1 MKKMM
6 GIVALSMM
14 LFACGGNKNE
24 EATDTTAAV
33 VEEVVAPELQM
44 GEYKATFPMAD
55 KGAAEEATLVIKEGN
70 LCDYKT
76 STEDLKDVPYTFAEG
91 KLTFADKA
99 FEVENGMI
107 YILDQEGKRATS
119 SCSFLLK
126 LPLKHP
132 QKLLLQSKKPNKYP
146 LVI

>member
-1 MKKMM
+1 MMKKMT

-24 EATDTTAAV
+24 EQKDTVAAPQ
-33 VEEVVAPELQM
+33 EEVVVAPELQM

-55 KGAAEEATLVIKEGN
+55 KGTAEEATLVIKEGN

-107 YILDQEGKRATS
+107 YILDQEGKRANVEGS
-119 SCSFLLK
+119 QEYIFM
-126 LPLKHP
+126 
-132 QKLLLQSKKPNKYP
+132 
-146 LVI
+146 LVPAEAPAEAAPAEEAPAK

>member
-1 MKKMM
+1 MMKKMM

-24 EATDTTAAV
+24 EATDTTATV

-55 KGAAEEATLVIKEGN
+55 KGTAEEATLVIKEGN

-91 KLTFADKA
+91 KLAFADKA

-107 YILDQEGKRATS
+107 YMLDQDGKRANVEGS
-119 SCSFLLK
+119 EEYIFK
-126 LPLKHP
+126 LAPAEVPAEAPAEAAPPK
-132 QKLLLQSKKPNKYP
+132 
-146 LVI
+146 

>member
-24 EATDTTAAV
+24 ETADTTATV

-44 GEYKATFPMAD
+44 GEYKATFPM
-55 KGAAEEATLVIKEGN
+55 GTAEEATLVIKEGN

-107 YILDQEGKRATS
+107 YILDQEGKRANVEGS
-119 SCSFLLK
+119 QEYIFM
-126 LPLKHP
+126 
-132 QKLLLQSKKPNKYP
+132 
-146 LVI
+146 LVPAEAPVEEAPVK